1 MTPELI
7 ATSPVLAELA
17 DRIRRIVAEELEVPL
32 GELADAADFVD
43 EYDADSLSLITVVAR
58 IEKELGVAVPRDR
71 FADMSNLDGVFA
83 VVAEHAGPE
92 PAGD

>member
-7 ATSPVLAELA
+7 ATSPVLVELA
-17 DRIRRIVAEELEVPL
+17 DGIRRIVAEELEVPL
-32 GELADAADFVD
+32 DELTDSADFVD

-71 FADMSNLDGVFA
+71 FEDMSNLDGVFA
-83 VVAEHAGPE
+83 VVAEHAGRE